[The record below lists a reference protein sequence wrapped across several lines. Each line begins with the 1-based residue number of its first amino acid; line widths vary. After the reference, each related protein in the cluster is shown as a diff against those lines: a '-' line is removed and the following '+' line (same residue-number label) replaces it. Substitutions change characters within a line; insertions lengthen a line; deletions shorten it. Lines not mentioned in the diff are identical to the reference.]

1 VPVEGGFLSG
11 QVFFFGTL
19 LHAPLLE
26 AVVGDAAHLGAAPAV
41 LPGFRVEAAAE
52 GPFPVIFR
60 DPAGSV
66 EGQVLSGLRSK
77 DLARLDFYEGAFDYA
92 RAPATLENGGQAE
105 VYLPPDAR
113 FSGNG
118 QWDFAQWV
126 ETWGALSV
134 IAAREVMGWYGR
146 RPAAEIGRMF
156 PTIRA
161 RAASTLRAGHSLH
174 GALTMKG
181 QVEIAQRRHV
191 YAEHFALDE
200 LQLRHSRFD
209 GSMSDLLD
217 RAVFRPPDAALVM
230 PYDPVRDRVL
240 LVEQVR
246 VGPLV
251 RGDRRVWQL
260 EPIAGHIDP
269 GESPEEA
276 ARREALE
283 EANIALETLEP
294 VAQSYTS
301 PGNSTEFSYLFVA
314 LADLPDAR
322 AGQGGLD
329 CENEDIRSHLVSFER
344 LMELCDSQQIGNAPL
359 LVASYW
365 LARHR
370 ARLRT

>member
-1 VPVEGGFLSG
+1 
-11 QVFFFGTL
+11 
-19 LHAPLLE
+19 
-26 AVVGDAAHLGAAPAV
+26 
-41 LPGFRVEAAAE
+41 LPGFRVEAAKE
-52 GPFPVIFR
+52 GPFPVIRR
-60 DPAGSV
+60 DDTASV
-66 EGQVLSGLRSK
+66 DGLVARGLTPD
-77 DLARLDFYEGAFDYA
+77 DLGRLDFYEGAFAYSREKA
-92 RAPATLENGGQAE
+92 ALEDGTSVE
-105 VYLPPDAR
+105 VYLPPEAR
-113 FSGNG
+113 FAGAG
-118 QWDFAQWV
+118 PWELARWV

-146 RPAAEIGRMF
+146 KPADEIGRMF

-161 RAASTLRAGHSLH
+161 RAASTLRAANSLH
-174 GALTMKG
+174 GALTAHG
-181 QVEIAQRRHV
+181 EVEIAQRRHV
-191 YAEHFALDE
+191 YAKHFALDE

-209 GSMSDLLD
+209 GAMSDLLD

-246 VGPLV
+246 MGPLV
-251 RGDRRVWQL
+251 RGDRCVWQL